1 MLESNNLPFTVLF
14 VVLFLIVV
22 MIIITVFIVKSRNKI
37 FAKEIEKRNLELEFQ
52 KQIHIKTLEV
62 QENERKRIAQDLHDD
77 ISSKLIAL
85 SLNLHLLQS
94 EKATDLDKRNT
105 LSKIEAIN
113 TSTIESSRKIAHNL
127 FPPILEKFGLNDAIE
142 ELVSDYNKSK
152 QIEIHYKYA
161 LDFSII
167 DKDKQLHIFRIIQEL
182 INNSI
187 KHGKASI
194 IDIVFKNENSN
205 IHCEYS
211 DNGIGLNSNTFAA
224 NKGLGFINIE
234 SRIKSING
242 NYVIDFSKPGFV
254 LKFDF

>member
-1 MLESNNLPFTVLF
+1 
-14 VVLFLIVV
+14 
-22 MIIITVFIVKSRNKI
+22 MIIITVFIIKSRNKI
-37 FAKEIEKRNLELEFQ
+37 FEKEIEKRNMELEFQ
-52 KQIHIKTLEV
+52 RQIHIKTLEV

-94 EKATDLDKRNT
+94 EKATDLEKKNS
-105 LSKIEAIN
+105 LNKIEAIN
-113 TSTIESSRKIAHNL
+113 SSTIESSRKIAHNL

-152 QIEIHYKYA
+152 QIEINYKYTVD
-161 LDFSII
+161 LSNI
-167 DKDKQLHIFRIIQEL
+167 DKEKQLHIFRIIQEL
-182 INNSI
+182 LNNSI
-187 KHGKASI
+187 KHGHASVVDVI
-194 IDIVFKNENSN
+194 FSTKNST

-211 DNGIGLNSNTFAA
+211 DNGVGLNPSTFET

-242 NYVIDFSKPGFV
+242 NYFIDFSRPGFV
-254 LKFDF
+254 LQFDF